1 MKNGYLLVDILISM
15 FIGMTALMVITELL
29 ISLALFTK
37 IISDEV
43 RDFTDSTFAVDFIQL
58 EMRKRY
64 MCCWRTEKVGF
75 YSYFGYVGMV
85 DGREKLIVYR
95 SESHDG
101 GESILMRCSSSNPED
116 KLSSA
121 MCNNLIYRG
130 KERVE
135 IFVEDRKL
143 KVIVGRNSKVINL
156 GGIGYGL

>member
-1 MKNGYLLVDILISM
+1 
-15 FIGMTALMVITELL
+15 
-29 ISLALFTK
+29 
-37 IISDEV
+37 
-43 RDFTDSTFAVDFIQL
+43 
-58 EMRKRY
+58 
-64 MCCWRTEKVGF
+64 
-75 YSYFGYVGMV
+75 
-85 DGREKLIVYR
+85 
-95 SESHDG
+95 
-101 GESILMRCSSSNPED
+101 MRCSSSNPED